1 MFIHTKCVHVYRSF
15 PTYHNFWFS
24 SKNSWLQHCKI
35 IKIYLKPTTTKNSSE
50 KNIFYVCF
58 NPNSFFV
65 IIVLLPS
72 MTSPD
77 TLKRKLAFSTLSFEI
92 FFFVY
97 TCTYAEKRGQRD
109 ATYSI
114 NMNPCHILFS
124 FLFTVCWIDWFS
136 MVKKEE
142 AQKIN
147 SINFILKF
155 HHQNNFR
162 WFIHFFTLFISFKIL
177 LLFIICVQYFFL
189 CYYCYHSTFCTK
201 NQNNVIYWKK
211 FEEQSLLTLPI
222 YIRGIVCD
230 LETLERVFALED

>member
-1 MFIHTKCVHVYRSF
+1 MHICREERSEGRNLQYKHESMPYTFFFSVYRVLDRLIFYGEKRRS
-15 PTYHNFWFS
+15 
-24 SKNSWLQHCKI
+24 
-35 IKIYLKPTTTKNSSE
+35 TKN
-50 KNIFYVCF
+50 KFHKF
-58 NPNSFFV
+58 
-65 IIVLLPS
+65 
-72 MTSPD
+72 
-77 TLKRKLAFSTLSFEI
+77 
-92 FFFVY
+92 
-97 TCTYAEKRGQRD
+97 
-109 ATYSI
+109 
-114 NMNPCHILFS
+114 H
-124 FLFTVCWIDWFS
+124 
-136 MVKKEE
+136 
-142 AQKIN
+142 
-147 SINFILKF
+147 ILKF